1 MMLASHIMCISS
13 AQAVL
18 SAWWVLISALFP
30 SPCYKFDSR
39 RLPLY
44 PLNSFEL
51 PRSFP
56 YLVMTVSVHAA
67 VFLSFLTSPRHYD
80 WFEGMDSI
88 MAMLGHRFLEFKLW
102 LCLILTPSLGQLLQ
116 LSVPQF
122 PHWKKMGKI
131 IVTSALDFGGNKI
144 S

>member
-1 MMLASHIMCISS
+1 MLASHSMCISS

-18 SAWWVLISALFP
+18 SAWWVLISALSP

-39 RLPLY
+39 RLSLY

-67 VFLSFLTSPRHYD
+67 VFLSYD

-88 MAMLGHRFLEFKLW
+88 MAMIGHRFLELKLW
-102 LCLILTPSLGQLLQ
+102 LCLILTPSLGQLFQ

-131 IVTSALDFGGNKI
+131 IVTSALDFGRNKI